1 MSDFAKTIPYQKA
14 GISPDGLNA
23 SIEPVV
29 LKPSKEMAFR
39 KRPAV
44 IVCAGGGYEFLSD
57 RETQP
62 VAMRFASYGINAFIL
77 RYSVRVKFPTALLE
91 LAAAV
96 KYVRENSERF
106 DIDPEK
112 ILVCGFSAGGHLSAS
127 LATLWNSSYL
137 AQFLDNPELS
147 RPNGVILSY
156 PVITSSKYRHQGSV
170 ESILGKNPSPEILE
184 LVSLEKQVNDQTP
197 KTFIWHCADDKNV
210 PVENT
215 LDYVKALSSHGIS
228 FECHIFPQGGHGL
241 ALADESTAGRES
253 HINPVCAKWADLA
266 IDWVRREFMK
276 NHS

>member
-1 MSDFAKTIPYQKA
+1 MNDFAKTIPYQKA

-96 KYVRENSERF
+96 KYVRENAERF

-127 LATLWNSSYL
+127 LATLWNSNYL

-156 PVITSSKYRHQGSV
+156 PVITTGKYRHQGSV
-170 ESILGKNPSPEILE
+170 ESILGKNPSSEMLE